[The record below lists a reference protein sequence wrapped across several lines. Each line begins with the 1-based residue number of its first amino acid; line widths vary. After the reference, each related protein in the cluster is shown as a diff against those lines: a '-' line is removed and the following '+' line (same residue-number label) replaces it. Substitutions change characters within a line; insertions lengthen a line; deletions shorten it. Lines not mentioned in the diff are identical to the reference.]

1 MKVVVVGA
9 GIIGMATA
17 YHIKNIMPDADVT
30 VIDMMS
36 GAGMGDTGR
45 SAAAFR
51 TIFTSRLNR
60 LLAKTTIE
68 FYREVQKRGWN
79 LSMRF
84 VGYLFLA
91 DAAEVAG
98 LKPVV
103 NELKAMGLSID
114 FVEPPKWSRPRVS
127 DDEEAR
133 EMGLQDIEAGV
144 LIRDAGILDPEKVL
158 RYYESQFLKLG
169 GKTAYGVKM
178 TSLLAR
184 PKKPL
189 GIPGEPFAWQ
199 DYEVRGVSTT
209 SGDLE
214 ADAVVLATG
223 AWTGDL
229 AASLGYGLPLR
240 PRKRQVFVVKAEGE
254 LRAMLYDGSLTGEGS
269 MPFVI
274 LPRGVYIRPEP
285 DEGNFWIGL
294 ADRRPYGFEEAGVEE
309 GLWRYGIYPLLSKY
323 VPAFE
328 GRTPHNAWHGYYDE
342 NVVDEVAI
350 VDKLADGLYV
360 AAGTSGSGIMK
371 ADAIARIAAAL
382 VLGEEKAELF
392 GGVEVPTSALAKNRC
407 LEPERLVL

>member
-1 MKVVVVGA
+1 
-9 GIIGMATA
+9 
-17 YHIKNIMPDADVT
+17 
-30 VIDMMS
+30 
-36 GAGMGDTGR
+36 
-45 SAAAFR
+45 
-51 TIFTSRLNR
+51 
-60 LLAKTTIE
+60 
-68 FYREVQKRGWN
+68 
-79 LSMRF
+79 
-84 VGYLFLA
+84 
-91 DAAEVAG
+91 
-98 LKPVV
+98 
-103 NELKAMGLSID
+103 
-114 FVEPPKWSRPRVS
+114 
-127 DDEEAR
+127 
-133 EMGLQDIEAGV
+133 
-144 LIRDAGILDPEKVL
+144 
-158 RYYESQFLKLG
+158 KLG
-169 GKTAYGVKM
+169 GKIAYGVKM
-178 TSLLAR
+178 ISLLAK

-199 DYEVRGVSTT
+199 DYEVRGISTT
-209 SGDLE
+209 SGDIE

-240 PRKRQVFVVKAEGE
+240 PRKRQVFVVRAEGD
-254 LRAMLYDGSLTGEGS
+254 LRAILYDDSLTGEGS

-328 GRTPHNAWHGYYDE
+328 GRTPHNAWYGYYDE
-342 NVVDEVAI
+342 NVVDEVAV

-382 VLGEEKAELF
+382 VLGEDKAELF
-392 GGVEVPTSALAKNRC
+392 GGVEVPTNVLAKNRC

>member
-1 MKVVVVGA
+1 MKIVVVGA
-9 GIIGMATA
+9 GIIGMATS
-17 YHIKNIMPDADVT
+17 YHLKRIAPSAEV
-30 VIDMMS
+30 VVVDMMA

-60 LLAKTTIE
+60 LLAKTTID
-68 FYREVQKRGWN
+68 FYKSVQRGGRN

-91 DAAEVAG
+91 GEAEASS

-103 NELKAMGLSID
+103 SELKAMGLSID
-114 FVEPPKWSRPRVS
+114 FVDPPRGVRAKVT

-133 EMGLQDIEAGV
+133 EMGLYDVETGV

-158 RYYESQFLKLG
+158 RYYEEQFMQMG
-169 GKTAYGVKM
+169 GRAVYGVKM
-178 TSLLAR
+178 TGLIAR

-199 DYEVRGVSTT
+199 DYEIGGVVT
-209 SGDLE
+209 SAGDIE

-229 AASLGYGLPLR
+229 AATLGYGLPLR
-240 PRKRQVFVVKAEGE
+240 PRKRQVFAVKAEGE
-254 LRAMLYDGSLTGEGS
+254 LRSMLYDDSLTGEGS
-269 MPFVI
+269 MPFLI
-274 LPRGVYIRPEP
+274 LPHGIYIRPEP

-294 ADRRPYGFEEAGVEE
+294 ADRRAYGFEDIGVEE
-309 GLWRYGIYPLLSKY
+309 GLWRYGIYPVLSKY
-323 VPAFE
+323 IPAFE
-328 GRTPHNAWHGYYDE
+328 GRSPHNAWHGYYDE

-350 VDKLADGLYV
+350 VDRLADGLYV

-371 ADAIARIAAAL
+371 ADAIARVAAAL
-382 VLGEEKAELF
+382 VLGEGKAELF
-392 GGVEVPTSALAKNRC
+392 GGVEIPADALAKNRC

>member
-9 GIIGMATA
+9 GIVGLSTA
-17 YHIKNIMPDADVT
+17 YHIKRSAPSADVL
-30 VIDMMS
+30 VVDMMS

-60 LLAKTTIE
+60 LLAKTTVD
-68 FYREVQKRGWN
+68 FYKNVQKSGYN

-91 DAAEVAG
+91 GEEEVRT

-103 NELKAMGLSID
+103 NELKAMGLSIE
-114 FVEPPKWSRPRVS
+114 FVEPPRGVRAKVA
-127 DDEEAR
+127 DDEEAK

-158 RYYESQFLKLG
+158 RYYEEQFLKMG
-169 GKTAYGVKM
+169 GRTAYGAKVTGLILK
-178 TSLLAR
+178 
-184 PKKPL
+184 PKRPL

-199 DYEVRGVSTT
+199 DYEVKGVATT
-209 SGDLE
+209 LGDVE

-240 PRKRQVFVVKAEGE
+240 PRKRQVFVVRAEGD
-254 LRAMLYDGSLTGEGS
+254 LRRMLYDDSLTGEGA
-269 MPFVI
+269 MPFLI
-274 LPRGVYIRPEP
+274 LPKGIYVRPEP

-294 ADRRPYGFEEAGVEE
+294 ADRRPFGFEETGVEE
-309 GLWRYGIYPLLSKY
+309 GLWRYGIYPVLSKY
-323 VPAFE
+323 IPAFE
-328 GRTPHNAWHGYYDE
+328 GKTPHNAWHGYYDE
-342 NVVDEVAI
+342 NVVDETPV

-371 ADAIARIAAAL
+371 ADAIGRLAAAL
-382 VLGEEKAELF
+382 VLGEGKAELF
-392 GGVEVPTSALAKNRC
+392 GGVEVPSNALAKNRC

>member
-1 MKVVVVGA
+1 MKIVVVGA
-9 GIIGMATA
+9 GIVGMATA
-17 YHIKNIMPDADVT
+17 YHLKRIAPSSEVT
-30 VIDMMS
+30 VVDMMA

-60 LLAKTTIE
+60 LLAKTTID
-68 FYREVQKRGWN
+68 FYRSVQKGGRN

-91 DAAEVAG
+91 GEAEAAS
-98 LKPVV
+98 LRPVV
-103 NELKAMGLSID
+103 SELKAMGLSID
-114 FVEPPKWSRPRVS
+114 FVDPPRGVRAKVTE
-127 DDEEAR
+127 DEEAR
-133 EMGLQDIEAGV
+133 EMGLYDVETGI

-158 RYYESQFLKLG
+158 RYYEEQFMKMG
-169 GKTAYGVKM
+169 GKAVYGVKM
-178 TSLLAR
+178 TGLLAR

-199 DYEVRGVSTT
+199 DYEIGGIST
-209 SGDLE
+209 SAGDVE

-229 AASLGYGLPLR
+229 AAALGYGLPLR
-240 PRKRQVFVVKAEGE
+240 PRKRQVFVVRAEGE
-254 LRAMLYDGSLTGEGS
+254 LRTMLYDDSLTGEGS
-269 MPFVI
+269 MPFLI
-274 LPRGVYIRPEP
+274 LPRGIYIRPEP

-294 ADRRPYGFEEAGVEE
+294 ADRRPYGFEETGVEE
-309 GLWRYGIYPLLSKY
+309 GLWRYGIYPVLSKY
-323 VPAFE
+323 IPAFE

-382 VLGEEKAELF
+382 VLGEGKAELF
-392 GGVEVPTSALAKNRC
+392 GGVEVPTNALAKNRC
-407 LEPERLVL
+407 MEPERLVL